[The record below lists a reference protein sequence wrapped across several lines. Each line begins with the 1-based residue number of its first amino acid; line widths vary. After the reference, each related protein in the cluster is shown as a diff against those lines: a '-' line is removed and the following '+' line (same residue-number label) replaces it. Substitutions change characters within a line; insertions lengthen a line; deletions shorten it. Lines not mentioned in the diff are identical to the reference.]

1 MVIKIH
7 QVASTENAFMY
18 NEKKVKQGI
27 ATFFDSL
34 NTLSSNPFMYDEKH
48 RLKILVDI
56 EKLNPRVKNKC
67 LHISFNPSTEDY
79 LKLGD
84 TAIQKEIGNMMEYMG
99 YGNQPYFVY
108 KHQDLERVHFHV
120 VSTRIDRETG
130 QKIKDNYEKQKMQKF
145 IFELQQKYQLTQT
158 GNKEIPDFKFS
169 PRSRNIKQNLENLF
183 AHLNQVKEITSK
195 EMYNEAL
202 KFLHVEIRKSGR
214 GHIVVVTDGEG
225 NPIRYPIRL
234 SNFKEKPRFYKME
247 QKKKNFE
254 KDNFKK
260 EIDQKEDI
268 SGFWKMNSKF
278 QKELIKQLVIHLTND
293 FQIKDKKYRLKSG
306 KRKIRR
312 RF

>member
-234 SNFKEKPRFYKME
+234 SNFKEKPRFYKMDWPSPVF
-247 QKKKNFE
+247 KV
-254 KDNFKK
+254 DN
-260 EIDQKEDI
+260 
-268 SGFWKMNSKF
+268 
-278 QKELIKQLVIHLTND
+278 
-293 FQIKDKKYRLKSG
+293 
-306 KRKIRR
+306 
-312 RF
+312 